1 MSKAMTRSVLKE
13 VQDFRDCVKRVVA
26 MLSGKQ
32 IPVAERGNEAYVRYN
47 RRGEPVLVN
56 IPSIP
61 DDASPTLMNAVRGFL
76 DHEVAHI
83 LFTDPKVAM
92 KMRERGKAP
101 STGLW
106 NSLEDVFIE
115 RRMGQVFNGTRRNL
129 LATQN
134 LVINKYF
141 KGKVSEAVS
150 ICHGNQR
157 ELFLKFFLCPVVRA
171 WDGQSPFI
179 DFMEEHWHLI
189 DKPVALLKEHG
200 IDVAV
205 RNMSNTED
213 CVKVAAAI
221 AQIMQDMK
229 DKPEGKLPELKSSA
243 RKPSKSEDES
253 EETPEADDEPT
264 HSESAPKR
272 TKGEDDDKEE
282 QEDDA
287 SEEEESWD
295 SDLPELVDKD
305 LPTEDKEISDTESKY
320 TEAGEEE
327 SGDTPESDDAGMES
341 GDSDDEGGSDDTGSP
356 TPGDGIRE
364 DADDSDGYGSGA
376 AGDGDSD
383 SDDGEDS
390 DAGHGE
396 SEGEGEEEDDA
407 TDHTDGE
414 GKENEDAAEA
424 PEDSESGFV
433 PAPDEMT
440 LEDALKA
447 LDEMEDGTGEMT
459 EDALSATISKE
470 LMSTSLSEYRPYDR
484 SYDFIGLIDEAE
496 EHVKR
501 TRKTFGAIPM
511 HSPVDR
517 YRMVPEGR
525 RLFELKIEKHLS
537 AGVSSTL
544 AKDLERAI
552 ASRNRV
558 QFIPGQRRGRIHG
571 ANLYRLAMNDDRVFR
586 KKEDHRAVNACVQQ
600 VIDLSGSMG
609 GRKIQLALASAY
621 TIADALDRINVPNII
636 TGFTTFGSPDYET
649 MSKRGFTR
657 FEALM
662 LPIIKNW
669 NEKANSPEIRARMG
683 CVCETF
689 PLLNNVDGESVA
701 HLATLFAGR
710 MEDKKIMLVMS
721 DGAPCAAGDGFHQH
735 LRTVTKEIET
745 LSDIDL
751 MAIGVLTDAPRRYY
765 KNYALVNSVE
775 ELGPSVVT
783 ELSRIILG

>member
-1 MSKAMTRSVLKE
+1 MSKKTTKAVLKE

-83 LFTDPKVAM
+83 LFTELKVAM
-92 KMRERGKAP
+92 QMRERGKAP

-106 NSLEDVFIE
+106 NALEDVFIE

-129 LATQN
+129 LATQS
-134 LVINKYF
+134 LVIDKYF
-141 KGKVSEAVS
+141 RNKVPEAVLA
-150 ICHGNQR
+150 CHGDQR

-179 DFMEEHWHLI
+179 DFMEEHWRLI
-189 DKPVALLKEHG
+189 ERPVALLKEHG

-243 RKPSKSEDES
+243 RKPSESKDES
-253 EETPEADDEPT
+253 EETPESGDEPS
-264 HSESAPKR
+264 HGDSASKPA
-272 TKGEDDDKEE
+272 KGEGDDKEE
-282 QEDDA
+282 REDDA
-287 SEEEESWD
+287 SEEEDSGD
-295 SDLPELVDKD
+295 SDLPDSLDKD
-305 LPTEDKEISDTESKY
+305 LPTHVKDISDTESKY
-320 TEAGEEE
+320 TEAGHEE
-327 SGDTPESDDAGMES
+327 SGDTPESDAIGMKS
-341 GDSDDEGGSDDTGSP
+341 
-356 TPGDGIRE
+356 
-364 DADDSDGYGSGA
+364 
-376 AGDGDSD
+376 SD
-383 SDDGEDS
+383 SDTDGDGGEDS
-390 DAGHGE
+390 DTDRGE
-396 SEGEGEEEDDA
+396 TEEEDV
-407 TDHTDGE
+407 E
-414 GKENEDAAEA
+414 GKKNKDGAEV
-424 PEDSESGFV
+424 PKDSESGFV

-440 LEDALKA
+440 LEEALKA
-447 LDEMEDGTGEMT
+447 LDEMEDGIGEMT

-470 LMSTSLSEYRPYDR
+470 LMSVSPSDYRPYDR
-484 SYDFIGLIDEAE
+484 SYDFIGLIDGAE

-517 YRMVPEGR
+517 YRIVPEGR
-525 RLFELKIEKHLS
+525 KLFELKIEKHLS

-571 ANLYRLAMNDDRVFR
+571 ASLYRLAMNDDRVFR

-600 VIDLSGSMG
+600 VIDLSGSMDSV
-609 GRKIQLALASAY
+609 KIQLALASAY

-649 MSKRGFTR
+649 RSKRGFTR

-701 HLATLFAGR
+701 QLATLFAGR

-721 DGAPCAAGDGFHQH
+721 DGEPCATGSGFHQH

-745 LSDIDL
+745 LSDIEL
-751 MAIGVLTDAPRRYY
+751 MAIGILTDEPRRYY

-783 ELSRIILG
+783 ELSRIILR

>member
-1 MSKAMTRSVLKE
+1 MSKKTTKAVLKE

-83 LFTDPKVAM
+83 LFTEPKVAM
-92 KMRERGKAP
+92 QMRERGKAP

-106 NSLEDVFIE
+106 NALEDVFIE

-129 LATQN
+129 LATQS
-134 LVINKYF
+134 LVIDKYF
-141 KGKVSEAVS
+141 RNKVPEAVLA
-150 ICHGNQR
+150 CHGDQR

-179 DFMEEHWHLI
+179 DFMEEHWRLI
-189 DKPVALLKEHG
+189 ERPVALLKEHG

-243 RKPSKSEDES
+243 RKPSESKDES
-253 EETPEADDEPT
+253 EETPESGDEPS
-264 HSESAPKR
+264 HGDSASKPA
-272 TKGEDDDKEE
+272 KGEGDDKEE
-282 QEDDA
+282 REDDA
-287 SEEEESWD
+287 SEEEDSGD
-295 SDLPELVDKD
+295 SDLPDSLDKD
-305 LPTEDKEISDTESKY
+305 LPTHVKDISDTESKY
-320 TEAGEEE
+320 TEAGHEE
-327 SGDTPESDDAGMES
+327 SGDTPESDAIGMKS
-341 GDSDDEGGSDDTGSP
+341 
-356 TPGDGIRE
+356 
-364 DADDSDGYGSGA
+364 
-376 AGDGDSD
+376 SD
-383 SDDGEDS
+383 SDTDGDGGEDS
-390 DAGHGE
+390 DTDRGE
-396 SEGEGEEEDDA
+396 TEEEDV
-407 TDHTDGE
+407 E
-414 GKENEDAAEA
+414 GKKNKDGAEV
-424 PEDSESGFV
+424 PKDSESGFV

-440 LEDALKA
+440 LEEALKA
-447 LDEMEDGTGEMT
+447 LDEMEDGIGEMT

-470 LMSTSLSEYRPYDR
+470 LMSVSPSDYRPYDR
-484 SYDFIGLIDEAE
+484 SYDFIGLIDGAE

-525 RLFELKIEKHLS
+525 KLFELKIEKHLS

-571 ANLYRLAMNDDRVFR
+571 ASLYRLAMNDDRVFR

-600 VIDLSGSMG
+600 VIDLSGSMDG
-609 GRKIQLALASAY
+609 VKIQLALASAY

-649 MSKRGFTR
+649 RSKRGFTR

-701 HLATLFAGR
+701 QLATLFAGR

-721 DGAPCAAGDGFHQH
+721 DGEPCATGSGFHQH

-745 LSDIDL
+745 LSDIEL
-751 MAIGVLTDAPRRYY
+751 MAIGILTDEPRRYY

-783 ELSRIILG
+783 ELSRIILR

>member
-1 MSKAMTRSVLKE
+1 MSKKTTKAVLKE

-83 LFTDPKVAM
+83 LFTELKVAM
-92 KMRERGKAP
+92 QMRERGKAP

-106 NSLEDVFIE
+106 NALEDVFIE

-129 LATQN
+129 LATQS
-134 LVINKYF
+134 LVIDKYF
-141 KGKVSEAVS
+141 RNKVPEAVLA
-150 ICHGNQR
+150 CHGDQR

-179 DFMEEHWHLI
+179 DFMEEHWRLI
-189 DKPVALLKEHG
+189 ERPVALLKEHG

-243 RKPSKSEDES
+243 RKPSESKDES
-253 EETPEADDEPT
+253 EETPESGDEPS
-264 HSESAPKR
+264 HGDSASKPA
-272 TKGEDDDKEE
+272 KGEGDDKEE
-282 QEDDA
+282 REDDA
-287 SEEEESWD
+287 SEEEDSGD
-295 SDLPELVDKD
+295 SDLPDSLDKD
-305 LPTEDKEISDTESKY
+305 LPTNVKDISDTESKY
-320 TEAGEEE
+320 TEAGHEE
-327 SGDTPESDDAGMES
+327 SGDTPESDAIGMKS
-341 GDSDDEGGSDDTGSP
+341 
-356 TPGDGIRE
+356 
-364 DADDSDGYGSGA
+364 
-376 AGDGDSD
+376 SD
-383 SDDGEDS
+383 SDTDGDGGEDS
-390 DAGHGE
+390 DTDRGE
-396 SEGEGEEEDDA
+396 TEEEDV
-407 TDHTDGE
+407 E
-414 GKENEDAAEA
+414 GKKNKDGAEV
-424 PEDSESGFV
+424 PKDSESGFV

-440 LEDALKA
+440 LEEALKA
-447 LDEMEDGTGEMT
+447 LDEMEDGIGEMT

-470 LMSTSLSEYRPYDR
+470 LMSVSPSDYRPYDR
-484 SYDFIGLIDEAE
+484 SYDFIGLIDGAE

-517 YRMVPEGR
+517 YRIVPEGR
-525 RLFELKIEKHLS
+525 KLFELKIEKHLS

-571 ANLYRLAMNDDRVFR
+571 ASLYRLAMNDDRVFR

-600 VIDLSGSMG
+600 VIDLSGSMDG
-609 GRKIQLALASAY
+609 VKIQLALASAY

-649 MSKRGFTR
+649 RSKRGFTR

-701 HLATLFAGR
+701 QLATLFAGR

-721 DGAPCAAGDGFHQH
+721 DGEPCATGSGFHQH

-745 LSDIDL
+745 LSDIEL
-751 MAIGVLTDAPRRYY
+751 MAIGILTDEPRRYY

-783 ELSRIILG
+783 ELSRIILR

>member
-1 MSKAMTRSVLKE
+1 MSKKTTKAVLKE

-83 LFTDPKVAM
+83 LFTEPKVAM
-92 KMRERGKAP
+92 QMRERGKAP

-106 NSLEDVFIE
+106 NALEDVFIE

-129 LATQN
+129 LATQS
-134 LVINKYF
+134 LVIDKYF
-141 KGKVSEAVS
+141 RNKVPEAVLA
-150 ICHGNQR
+150 CHGDQR

-179 DFMEEHWHLI
+179 DFMEEHWRLI
-189 DKPVALLKEHG
+189 ERPVALLKEHG

-243 RKPSKSEDES
+243 RKPSESKDES
-253 EETPEADDEPT
+253 EETPESGDEPS
-264 HSESAPKR
+264 HGDSASKPA
-272 TKGEDDDKEE
+272 KGEGDDKEE
-282 QEDDA
+282 REDDA
-287 SEEEESWD
+287 SEEEDSGG
-295 SDLPELVDKD
+295 SDLSDSLDKD
-305 LPTEDKEISDTESKY
+305 LPTHVKDISDTESKY
-320 TEAGEEE
+320 TEAGHEE
-327 SGDTPESDDAGMES
+327 SGDTPESDAIGIKS
-341 GDSDDEGGSDDTGSP
+341 SDSDTDDDGSNGTGAP
-356 TPGDGIRE
+356 RPGDGIRE
-364 DADDSDGYGSGA
+364 DTDDSDGYGSGID
-376 AGDGDSD
+376 GDG
-383 SDDGEDS
+383 GEDS
-390 DAGHGE
+390 DTDRGE
-396 SEGEGEEEDDA
+396 TEEEDV
-407 TDHTDGE
+407 E
-414 GKENEDAAEA
+414 GKENKDGAEV
-424 PEDSESGFV
+424 PKDSESGFV

-440 LEDALKA
+440 LEEALKA
-447 LDEMEDGTGEMT
+447 LDEMEDGIGEMT

-470 LMSTSLSEYRPYDR
+470 LMSVSPSDYRPYDR
-484 SYDFIGLIDEAE
+484 SYDFIGLIDGAE

-525 RLFELKIEKHLS
+525 KLFELKIEKHLS

-571 ANLYRLAMNDDRVFR
+571 ASLYRLAMNDDRVFR

-600 VIDLSGSMG
+600 VIDLSGSMDG
-609 GRKIQLALASAY
+609 VKIQLALASAY

-649 MSKRGFTR
+649 RSKHGFTR

-701 HLATLFAGR
+701 QLATLFAGR

-721 DGAPCAAGDGFHQH
+721 DGEPCATGSGFHQH

-745 LSDIDL
+745 LSDIEL
-751 MAIGVLTDAPRRYY
+751 MAIGILTDEPRRYY

>member
-1 MSKAMTRSVLKE
+1 MSKKTTKAVLKE

-83 LFTDPKVAM
+83 LFTEPKVAM
-92 KMRERGKAP
+92 QMRERGKAP

-106 NSLEDVFIE
+106 NALEDVFIE

-129 LATQN
+129 LATQS
-134 LVINKYF
+134 LVIDKYF
-141 KGKVSEAVS
+141 RNKVPEAVLA
-150 ICHGNQR
+150 CHGDQR

-179 DFMEEHWHLI
+179 DFMEEHWRLI
-189 DKPVALLKEHG
+189 ERPVALLKEHG

-243 RKPSKSEDES
+243 RKPSESKDES
-253 EETPEADDEPT
+253 EETPESGDEPS
-264 HSESAPKR
+264 HGDSASKPA
-272 TKGEDDDKEE
+272 KGEGDDKEE
-282 QEDDA
+282 REDDA
-287 SEEEESWD
+287 SEEEDSGG
-295 SDLPELVDKD
+295 SDLSDSLDKD
-305 LPTEDKEISDTESKY
+305 LPTHVKDISDTESKY
-320 TEAGEEE
+320 TEAGHEE
-327 SGDTPESDDAGMES
+327 SGDTPESDAIGIKS
-341 GDSDDEGGSDDTGSP
+341 SDSDTDDDGSNGTGAP
-356 TPGDGIRE
+356 RPGDGIRE
-364 DADDSDGYGSGA
+364 DTDDSDG
-376 AGDGDSD
+376 DG
-383 SDDGEDS
+383 GEDS
-390 DAGHGE
+390 DTDRGE
-396 SEGEGEEEDDA
+396 TEEEDV
-407 TDHTDGE
+407 E
-414 GKENEDAAEA
+414 GKENKDGAEV
-424 PEDSESGFV
+424 PKDSESGFV

-440 LEDALKA
+440 LEEALKA
-447 LDEMEDGTGEMT
+447 LDEMEDGIGEMT

-470 LMSTSLSEYRPYDR
+470 LMSVSPSDYRPYDR
-484 SYDFIGLIDEAE
+484 SYDFIGLIDGAE

-525 RLFELKIEKHLS
+525 KLFELKIEKHLS

-571 ANLYRLAMNDDRVFR
+571 ASLYRLAMNDDRVFR

-600 VIDLSGSMG
+600 VIDLSGSMDG
-609 GRKIQLALASAY
+609 VKIQLALASAY

-649 MSKRGFTR
+649 RSKRGFTR

-701 HLATLFAGR
+701 QLATLFAGR

-721 DGAPCAAGDGFHQH
+721 DGEPCATGSGFHQH

-745 LSDIDL
+745 LSDIEL
-751 MAIGVLTDAPRRYY
+751 MAIGILTDEPRRYY

-783 ELSRIILG
+783 ELSRIIIR

>member
-1 MSKAMTRSVLKE
+1 KKNTKAVLKE

-83 LFTDPKVAM
+83 LFTEPKVAM
-92 KMRERGKAP
+92 QMRERGKAP

-106 NSLEDVFIE
+106 NALEDVFIE

-129 LATQN
+129 LATQS
-134 LVINKYF
+134 LVIDKYF
-141 KGKVSEAVS
+141 RNKVPEAVLA
-150 ICHGNQR
+150 CHGDQR

-179 DFMEEHWHLI
+179 DFMEEHWRLI
-189 DKPVALLKEHG
+189 ERPVALLKEHG

-243 RKPSKSEDES
+243 RKPSESKDES
-253 EETPEADDEPT
+253 GETPESGDEPS
-264 HSESAPKR
+264 HGDSASKPA
-272 TKGEDDDKEE
+272 KGEGDDKEE
-282 QEDDA
+282 REDDA
-287 SEEEESWD
+287 SEEEDSGD
-295 SDLPELVDKD
+295 SDLSDSLDKD
-305 LPTEDKEISDTESKY
+305 LPTHVKDISDTENKY
-320 TEAGEEE
+320 TEAGHEE
-327 SGDTPESDDAGMES
+327 SGDTPESDAIGMKS
-341 GDSDDEGGSDDTGSP
+341 
-356 TPGDGIRE
+356 
-364 DADDSDGYGSGA
+364 
-376 AGDGDSD
+376 SD
-383 SDDGEDS
+383 SDTDGDGGEDS
-390 DAGHGE
+390 DTDRGE
-396 SEGEGEEEDDA
+396 TEEEDV
-407 TDHTDGE
+407 E
-414 GKENEDAAEA
+414 GKKNKDCAEV
-424 PEDSESGFV
+424 PKDSESGFV

-440 LEDALKA
+440 LEEALKA
-447 LDEMEDGTGEMT
+447 LDEMEDGIGEMT

-470 LMSTSLSEYRPYDR
+470 LMSVSPSDYRPYDR
-484 SYDFIGLIDEAE
+484 SYDFIGLIDGAE

-525 RLFELKIEKHLS
+525 KLFELKIEKHLS

-558 QFIPGQRRGRIHG
+558 QFIPGRRRGRIHG
-571 ANLYRLAMNDDRVFR
+571 ASLYRLAMNDDRVFR

-600 VIDLSGSMG
+600 VIDLSGSMDG
-609 GRKIQLALASAY
+609 VKIQLALASAY

-649 MSKRGFTR
+649 RSKRGFTR

-701 HLATLFAGR
+701 QLATLFAGR

-721 DGAPCAAGDGFHQH
+721 DGEPCATGSGFHQH

-745 LSDIDL
+745 LSDIEL
-751 MAIGVLTDAPRRYY
+751 MAIGILTDEPRRYY

-783 ELSRIILG
+783 ELSRIILR

>member
-1 MSKAMTRSVLKE
+1 MSKKTTKAVLKE

-83 LFTDPKVAM
+83 LFTEPKVAM
-92 KMRERGKAP
+92 QMRERGKAP

-106 NSLEDVFIE
+106 NALEDVFIE

-129 LATQN
+129 LATQS
-134 LVINKYF
+134 LVIDKYF
-141 KGKVSEAVS
+141 RNKVPEAVLA
-150 ICHGNQR
+150 CHGDQR

-179 DFMEEHWHLI
+179 DFMEEHWRLI
-189 DKPVALLKEHG
+189 ERPVALLKEHG

-243 RKPSKSEDES
+243 RKPSESKDES
-253 EETPEADDEPT
+253 EETPESGDEPS
-264 HSESAPKR
+264 HGDSASKPA
-272 TKGEDDDKEE
+272 KGEGDDKEE
-282 QEDDA
+282 REDDA
-287 SEEEESWD
+287 SEEEDSGG
-295 SDLPELVDKD
+295 SDLSDSLDKD
-305 LPTEDKEISDTESKY
+305 LPTHVKDISDTESKY
-320 TEAGEEE
+320 TEAGHEE
-327 SGDTPESDDAGMES
+327 SGDPPESDAIGMKS
-341 GDSDDEGGSDDTGSP
+341 SDSDTDGDGGNGTGAP
-356 TPGDGIRE
+356 RPGDGIRE
-364 DADDSDGYGSGA
+364 DTDDSDGYGSGID
-376 AGDGDSD
+376 GDG
-383 SDDGEDS
+383 GEDS
-390 DAGHGE
+390 DTDRGE
-396 SEGEGEEEDDA
+396 TEEEDV
-407 TDHTDGE
+407 E
-414 GKENEDAAEA
+414 GKENKDGAEV
-424 PEDSESGFV
+424 PKDSESGFV

-440 LEDALKA
+440 LEEALKA
-447 LDEMEDGTGEMT
+447 LDEMEDGIGEMT

-470 LMSTSLSEYRPYDR
+470 LMSVSPSDYRPYDR
-484 SYDFIGLIDEAE
+484 SYDFIGLIDGAE

-525 RLFELKIEKHLS
+525 KLFELKIEKHLS

-571 ANLYRLAMNDDRVFR
+571 ASLYRLAMNDDRVFR

-600 VIDLSGSMG
+600 VIDLSGSMDG
-609 GRKIQLALASAY
+609 VKIQLALASAY

-649 MSKRGFTR
+649 RSKRGFTR

-701 HLATLFAGR
+701 QLATLFAGR

-721 DGAPCAAGDGFHQH
+721 DGEPCATGSGFHQH

-745 LSDIDL
+745 LSDIEL
-751 MAIGVLTDAPRRYY
+751 MAIGILTDEPRRYY

-783 ELSRIILG
+783 ELSRIILM

>member
-1 MSKAMTRSVLKE
+1 MSKKTTKAVLKE

-83 LFTDPKVAM
+83 LFTEPKVAM
-92 KMRERGKAP
+92 QMRERGKAP

-106 NSLEDVFIE
+106 NALEDVFIE

-129 LATQN
+129 LATQS
-134 LVINKYF
+134 LVIDQYFRNK
-141 KGKVSEAVS
+141 VPEAVLA
-150 ICHGNQR
+150 CHGDQR

-179 DFMEEHWHLI
+179 DFMEEHWRLI
-189 DKPVALLKEHG
+189 ERPVALLKEHG

-229 DKPEGKLPELKSSA
+229 DNPEGKLPELKSSV
-243 RKPSKSEDES
+243 RKPSESKDES
-253 EETPEADDEPT
+253 EETPESGDEPS
-264 HSESAPKR
+264 HGDFASKPA
-272 TKGEDDDKEE
+272 KGEGDDKEE
-282 QEDDA
+282 REDDA
-287 SEEEESWD
+287 SEEEDSGD
-295 SDLPELVDKD
+295 SDLPDSLDKD
-305 LPTEDKEISDTESKY
+305 LPTHVKDISDTESKY
-320 TEAGEEE
+320 TEAGHEE
-327 SGDTPESDDAGMES
+327 SGDTPESDAIGMKS
-341 GDSDDEGGSDDTGSP
+341 
-356 TPGDGIRE
+356 
-364 DADDSDGYGSGA
+364 
-376 AGDGDSD
+376 SD
-383 SDDGEDS
+383 SDTDGDGGEDS
-390 DAGHGE
+390 DTDRGE
-396 SEGEGEEEDDA
+396 TEEEDV
-407 TDHTDGE
+407 E
-414 GKENEDAAEA
+414 GKKNKDGAEV
-424 PEDSESGFV
+424 PKDSESGFV

-440 LEDALKA
+440 LEEALKA
-447 LDEMEDGTGEMT
+447 LDEMEDGIGEMT

-470 LMSTSLSEYRPYDR
+470 LMSVSPSDYRPYDR
-484 SYDFIGLIDEAE
+484 SYDFIGLIDGAE

-525 RLFELKIEKHLS
+525 KLFELKIEKHLS

-571 ANLYRLAMNDDRVFR
+571 ASLYRLAMNDDRVFR

-600 VIDLSGSMG
+600 VIDLSGSMDG
-609 GRKIQLALASAY
+609 VKIQLALASAY

-649 MSKRGFTR
+649 RSKRGFTR

-701 HLATLFAGR
+701 QLATLFAGR

-721 DGAPCAAGDGFHQH
+721 DGEPCATGSGFHQH

-745 LSDIDL
+745 LSDIEL
-751 MAIGVLTDAPRRYY
+751 MAIGILTDEPRRYY

-783 ELSRIILG
+783 ELSRIILR

>member
-1 MSKAMTRSVLKE
+1 MSKKTTKAVLKE

-83 LFTDPKVAM
+83 LFTEPKVAM
-92 KMRERGKAP
+92 QMRERGKAP

-106 NSLEDVFIE
+106 NALEDVFIE

-129 LATQN
+129 LATQS
-134 LVINKYF
+134 LVIDKYF
-141 KGKVSEAVS
+141 RNKVPEAVLA
-150 ICHGNQR
+150 CHGDQR

-179 DFMEEHWHLI
+179 DFMEEHWRLI
-189 DKPVALLKEHG
+189 ERPVALLKEHG

-229 DKPEGKLPELKSSA
+229 DKPEGKLPELKSSV
-243 RKPSKSEDES
+243 RKPSESKDES
-253 EETPEADDEPT
+253 EETPESGDEPS
-264 HSESAPKR
+264 HGDSASKPA
-272 TKGEDDDKEE
+272 KGEGDDKEE
-282 QEDDA
+282 REDDA
-287 SEEEESWD
+287 SEEEDSGG
-295 SDLPELVDKD
+295 SDLSDSLDKD
-305 LPTEDKEISDTESKY
+305 LPTHVKDISDTESKY
-320 TEAGEEE
+320 TEAGHEE
-327 SGDTPESDDAGMES
+327 SGDTPESDAIGIKS
-341 GDSDDEGGSDDTGSP
+341 SDSDTDDDGSNGTGAP
-356 TPGDGIRE
+356 RPGDGIRE
-364 DADDSDGYGSGA
+364 DTDDSDG
-376 AGDGDSD
+376 DG
-383 SDDGEDS
+383 GEDS
-390 DAGHGE
+390 DTDRGE
-396 SEGEGEEEDDA
+396 TEEEDV
-407 TDHTDGE
+407 E
-414 GKENEDAAEA
+414 GKENKDGAEV
-424 PEDSESGFV
+424 PKDSESGFV

-440 LEDALKA
+440 LEEALKA
-447 LDEMEDGTGEMT
+447 LDEMEDGIGEMT

-470 LMSTSLSEYRPYDR
+470 LMSVSPSDYRPYDR
-484 SYDFIGLIDEAE
+484 SYDFIGLIDGAE

-525 RLFELKIEKHLS
+525 KLFELKIEKHLS

-571 ANLYRLAMNDDRVFR
+571 ASLYRLAMNDDRVFR

-600 VIDLSGSMG
+600 VIDLSGSMDG
-609 GRKIQLALASAY
+609 VKIQLALASAY

-649 MSKRGFTR
+649 RSKRGFTR

-701 HLATLFAGR
+701 QLATLFAGR

-721 DGAPCAAGDGFHQH
+721 DGEPCATGSGFHQH

-745 LSDIDL
+745 LSDIEL
-751 MAIGVLTDAPRRYY
+751 MAIGILTDEPRRYY

-783 ELSRIILG
+783 ELSRIILR

>member
-1 MSKAMTRSVLKE
+1 MSKKTTKAVLKE

-83 LFTDPKVAM
+83 LFTEPKVAM
-92 KMRERGKAP
+92 QMRERGKAP

-106 NSLEDVFIE
+106 NALEDVFIE

-129 LATQN
+129 LATQS
-134 LVINKYF
+134 LVIDKYF
-141 KGKVSEAVS
+141 RNKVPEAVLA
-150 ICHGNQR
+150 CHGDQR
-157 ELFLKFFLCPVVRA
+157 ELFLKFFLCPVVRV

-179 DFMEEHWHLI
+179 DFMEEHWRLI
-189 DKPVALLKEHG
+189 ERPVALLKEHG

-243 RKPSKSEDES
+243 RKPSESKDES
-253 EETPEADDEPT
+253 EETPESGDEPS
-264 HSESAPKR
+264 HGDSASKPA
-272 TKGEDDDKEE
+272 KGEGDDKEE
-282 QEDDA
+282 REDDA
-287 SEEEESWD
+287 SEEEDSGG
-295 SDLPELVDKD
+295 SDLSDSLDKD
-305 LPTEDKEISDTESKY
+305 LPTHVKDISDTESKY
-320 TEAGEEE
+320 TEAGHEE
-327 SGDTPESDDAGMES
+327 SGDTPESDAIGMKS
-341 GDSDDEGGSDDTGSP
+341 SDSDTDGDGGNGTGAP
-356 TPGDGIRE
+356 RPGDGIRE
-364 DADDSDGYGSGA
+364 DTDDSDGYGSGID
-376 AGDGDSD
+376 GDG
-383 SDDGEDS
+383 GEDS
-390 DAGHGE
+390 DTDRGE
-396 SEGEGEEEDDA
+396 TEEEDV
-407 TDHTDGE
+407 E
-414 GKENEDAAEA
+414 GKENKDGAEV
-424 PEDSESGFV
+424 PKDSESGFV

-440 LEDALKA
+440 LEEALKA
-447 LDEMEDGTGEMT
+447 LDEMEDGIGEMT
-459 EDALSATISKE
+459 EDTLSATISKE
-470 LMSTSLSEYRPYDR
+470 LMSVSPSDYRPYDR
-484 SYDFIGLIDEAE
+484 SYDFIGLIDGAE

-525 RLFELKIEKHLS
+525 KLFELKIEKHLS

-571 ANLYRLAMNDDRVFR
+571 ASLYRLAMNDDRVFR

-600 VIDLSGSMG
+600 VIDLSGSMDG
-609 GRKIQLALASAY
+609 VKIQLALASAY

-649 MSKRGFTR
+649 RSKRGFTR

-701 HLATLFAGR
+701 QLATLFAGR

-721 DGAPCAAGDGFHQH
+721 DGEPCATGSGFHQH

-745 LSDIDL
+745 LSDIEL
-751 MAIGVLTDAPRRYY
+751 MAIGILTDEPRRYY

-783 ELSRIILG
+783 ELSRIILM

>member
-1 MSKAMTRSVLKE
+1 MSKKTTKAVLKE

-83 LFTDPKVAM
+83 LFTEPKVAM
-92 KMRERGKAP
+92 QMRERGKAP

-106 NSLEDVFIE
+106 NALEDVFIE

-134 LVINKYF
+134 LVIDKYF
-141 KGKVSEAVS
+141 RNKIPEAVLA
-150 ICHGNQR
+150 CHGDQR

-179 DFMEEHWHLI
+179 DFMEEHWRLI
-189 DKPVALLKEHG
+189 ERPVALLKEHG

-229 DKPEGKLPELKSSA
+229 DKPEGKLPELKSSS
-243 RKPSKSEDES
+243 RKPSESKDES
-253 EETPEADDEPT
+253 EETPESGDEPS
-264 HSESAPKR
+264 HGDSASKPA
-272 TKGEDDDKEE
+272 KGEGDDKEE
-282 QEDDA
+282 REDDA
-287 SEEEESWD
+287 SEEEDSGD
-295 SDLPELVDKD
+295 SDLPDSLDKD
-305 LPTEDKEISDTESKY
+305 LPTHVKDISDTESKY
-320 TEAGEEE
+320 TEAGHEE
-327 SGDTPESDDAGMES
+327 SGDTPESDAIGMKS
-341 GDSDDEGGSDDTGSP
+341 
-356 TPGDGIRE
+356 
-364 DADDSDGYGSGA
+364 
-376 AGDGDSD
+376 SD
-383 SDDGEDS
+383 SDTDGDGGEDS
-390 DAGHGE
+390 DTDRGE
-396 SEGEGEEEDDA
+396 TEEEDV
-407 TDHTDGE
+407 E
-414 GKENEDAAEA
+414 GKKNKDGAEV
-424 PEDSESGFV
+424 PKDSESGFV

-440 LEDALKA
+440 LEEALKA
-447 LDEMEDGTGEMT
+447 LDEMEDGIGEMT

-470 LMSTSLSEYRPYDR
+470 LMSVSPSDYRPYDR
-484 SYDFIGLIDEAE
+484 SYDFIGLIDGAE

-525 RLFELKIEKHLS
+525 KLFELKIEKYLS

-571 ANLYRLAMNDDRVFR
+571 ASLYRLAMNDDRVFR

-600 VIDLSGSMG
+600 VIDLSGSMDG
-609 GRKIQLALASAY
+609 VKIQLALASAY

-649 MSKRGFTR
+649 RSKRGFTR

-701 HLATLFAGR
+701 QLATLFAGR

-721 DGAPCAAGDGFHQH
+721 DGEPCATGSGFHQH

-745 LSDIDL
+745 LSDIEL
-751 MAIGVLTDAPRRYY
+751 MAIGILTDEPRRYY

>member
-1 MSKAMTRSVLKE
+1 MSKKTTKAVLKE

-83 LFTDPKVAM
+83 LFTEPKVAM
-92 KMRERGKAP
+92 QMRERGKAP

-106 NSLEDVFIE
+106 NALEDVFIE

-129 LATQN
+129 LATQS
-134 LVINKYF
+134 LVIDKYF
-141 KGKVSEAVS
+141 RNKIPEAVLA
-150 ICHGNQR
+150 CHGDQR

-179 DFMEEHWHLI
+179 DFMEEHWRLI
-189 DKPVALLKEHG
+189 ERPVALLKEHG

-243 RKPSKSEDES
+243 RKPSESKDES
-253 EETPEADDEPT
+253 EETPESGDEPS
-264 HSESAPKR
+264 HGDSASKPA
-272 TKGEDDDKEE
+272 KGEGDDKEE
-282 QEDDA
+282 REDDA
-287 SEEEESWD
+287 SEEEDSGD
-295 SDLPELVDKD
+295 SDLPDSLDKD
-305 LPTEDKEISDTESKY
+305 LPTHVKDISDTESKY
-320 TEAGEEE
+320 TEAGHEE
-327 SGDTPESDDAGMES
+327 SGVTPESDAIGMKS
-341 GDSDDEGGSDDTGSP
+341 
-356 TPGDGIRE
+356 
-364 DADDSDGYGSGA
+364 
-376 AGDGDSD
+376 SD
-383 SDDGEDS
+383 SDTDGDGGEDS
-390 DAGHGE
+390 DTDRGE
-396 SEGEGEEEDDA
+396 TEEEDV
-407 TDHTDGE
+407 E
-414 GKENEDAAEA
+414 GKKNKDGAEV
-424 PEDSESGFV
+424 PKDSESGFV

-440 LEDALKA
+440 LEEALKA
-447 LDEMEDGTGEMT
+447 LDEMEDGIGEMT

-470 LMSTSLSEYRPYDR
+470 LMSVSPSDYRPYDR
-484 SYDFIGLIDEAE
+484 SYDFIGLIDGAE

-525 RLFELKIEKHLS
+525 KLFELKIEKHLS

-571 ANLYRLAMNDDRVFR
+571 ASLYRLAMNDDRVFR

-600 VIDLSGSMG
+600 VIDLSGSMDG
-609 GRKIQLALASAY
+609 VKIQLALASAY

-649 MSKRGFTR
+649 RSKRGFTR

-701 HLATLFAGR
+701 QLATLFAGR

-721 DGAPCAAGDGFHQH
+721 DGEPCATGSGFHQH

-745 LSDIDL
+745 LSDIEL
-751 MAIGVLTDAPRRYY
+751 MAIGILTDEPRRYY

>member
-1 MSKAMTRSVLKE
+1 MSKKTTKAVLKE

-83 LFTDPKVAM
+83 LFTEPKVAM
-92 KMRERGKAP
+92 QMRERGKAP

-106 NSLEDVFIE
+106 NALEDVFIE

-129 LATQN
+129 LATQS
-134 LVINKYF
+134 LVIDKYF
-141 KGKVSEAVS
+141 RNKVPEAVLA
-150 ICHGNQR
+150 CHGDQR

-179 DFMEEHWHLI
+179 DFMEEHWRLI
-189 DKPVALLKEHG
+189 ERPVALLKEHG

-243 RKPSKSEDES
+243 RKPSESKDES
-253 EETPEADDEPT
+253 EETPESGDEPS
-264 HSESAPKR
+264 HGDSASKPA
-272 TKGEDDDKEE
+272 KGEGDDKEE
-282 QEDDA
+282 REDDA
-287 SEEEESWD
+287 SEEEDSGG
-295 SDLPELVDKD
+295 SDLSDSLDKD
-305 LPTEDKEISDTESKY
+305 LPTHVKDISDTESKY
-320 TEAGEEE
+320 TEAGHEE
-327 SGDTPESDDAGMES
+327 SGDTPESDAIGMKS
-341 GDSDDEGGSDDTGSP
+341 SDSDTDGDGGNGTGAP
-356 TPGDGIRE
+356 RPGDGIRE
-364 DADDSDGYGSGA
+364 DTDDSDGYGSGID
-376 AGDGDSD
+376 GDG
-383 SDDGEDS
+383 GEDS
-390 DAGHGE
+390 DTDRGE
-396 SEGEGEEEDDA
+396 TEEEDV
-407 TDHTDGE
+407 E
-414 GKENEDAAEA
+414 GKENKDGAEV
-424 PEDSESGFV
+424 PKDSESGFV

-440 LEDALKA
+440 LEEALKA
-447 LDEMEDGTGEMT
+447 LDEMDDGIGEMT

-470 LMSTSLSEYRPYDR
+470 LMSVSPSDYRPYDR
-484 SYDFIGLIDEAE
+484 SYDFIGLIDGAE

-525 RLFELKIEKHLS
+525 KLFELKIEKHLS

-571 ANLYRLAMNDDRVFR
+571 ASLYRLAMNDDRVFR

-600 VIDLSGSMG
+600 VIDLSGSMDG
-609 GRKIQLALASAY
+609 VKIQLALASAY

-649 MSKRGFTR
+649 RSKRGFTR

-701 HLATLFAGR
+701 QLATLFAGR

-721 DGAPCAAGDGFHQH
+721 DGKPCATGSGFHQH

-745 LSDIDL
+745 LSDIEL
-751 MAIGVLTDAPRRYY
+751 MAIGILTDEPRRYY

-783 ELSRIILG
+783 ELSRIILM

>member
-1 MSKAMTRSVLKE
+1 MSKKTTKAVLKE

-83 LFTDPKVAM
+83 LFTEPKVAM
-92 KMRERGKAP
+92 QMRERGKAP

-106 NSLEDVFIE
+106 NALEDVFIE

-129 LATQN
+129 LATQS
-134 LVINKYF
+134 LVIDKYF
-141 KGKVSEAVS
+141 RNKVPEAVLA
-150 ICHGNQR
+150 CHGDQR

-179 DFMEEHWHLI
+179 DFMEEHWRLI
-189 DKPVALLKEHG
+189 ERPVALLKEHG

-243 RKPSKSEDES
+243 RKPSESKDES
-253 EETPEADDEPT
+253 EETPESGDEPS
-264 HSESAPKR
+264 HGDSASKPA
-272 TKGEDDDKEE
+272 KGEGDDKEE
-282 QEDDA
+282 REDDA
-287 SEEEESWD
+287 SEEEDSGG
-295 SDLPELVDKD
+295 SDLSDSLDKD
-305 LPTEDKEISDTESKY
+305 LPTHVKDISDTESKY
-320 TEAGEEE
+320 TEAGHEE
-327 SGDTPESDDAGMES
+327 SGDTPESDAIGMKS
-341 GDSDDEGGSDDTGSP
+341 SDSDTDGDGGNGTGAP
-356 TPGDGIRE
+356 RPGDGIRE
-364 DADDSDGYGSGA
+364 DTDDSDGYGSGID
-376 AGDGDSD
+376 GDG
-383 SDDGEDS
+383 GEDS
-390 DAGHGE
+390 DTDRGE
-396 SEGEGEEEDDA
+396 TEEEDV
-407 TDHTDGE
+407 E
-414 GKENEDAAEA
+414 GKENKDGAEV
-424 PEDSESGFV
+424 PKDSESGFV

-440 LEDALKA
+440 LEEALKA
-447 LDEMEDGTGEMT
+447 LDEMEDGIGEMT

-470 LMSTSLSEYRPYDR
+470 LMSVSPSDYRPYDR
-484 SYDFIGLIDEAE
+484 SYDFIGLIDGAE

-525 RLFELKIEKHLS
+525 KLFELKIEKHLS

-571 ANLYRLAMNDDRVFR
+571 ASLYRLAMNDDRVFR

-600 VIDLSGSMG
+600 VIDLSGSMDG
-609 GRKIQLALASAY
+609 VKIQLALASAY

-649 MSKRGFTR
+649 RSKRGFTR

-701 HLATLFAGR
+701 QLATLFAGR

-721 DGAPCAAGDGFHQH
+721 DGEPCATGSGFHQH

-745 LSDIDL
+745 LSDIEL
-751 MAIGVLTDAPRRYY
+751 MA
-765 KNYALVNSVE
+765 
-775 ELGPSVVT
+775 
-783 ELSRIILG
+783 

>member
-1 MSKAMTRSVLKE
+1 MSKKTTKAVLKE

-83 LFTDPKVAM
+83 LFTELKVAM
-92 KMRERGKAP
+92 QMRERGKAP

-106 NSLEDVFIE
+106 NALEDVFIE

-129 LATQN
+129 LATQS
-134 LVINKYF
+134 LVIDKYF
-141 KGKVSEAVS
+141 RNKVPEAVLA
-150 ICHGNQR
+150 CHGDQR

-179 DFMEEHWHLI
+179 DFMEEHWRLI
-189 DKPVALLKEHG
+189 ERPVALLKEHG

-243 RKPSKSEDES
+243 RKPSESKDES
-253 EETPEADDEPT
+253 EETPESGDEPS
-264 HSESAPKR
+264 HGDSASKPA
-272 TKGEDDDKEE
+272 KGEGDDKEE
-282 QEDDA
+282 REDDA
-287 SEEEESWD
+287 SEEEDSGD
-295 SDLPELVDKD
+295 SDLPDSLDKD
-305 LPTEDKEISDTESKY
+305 LPTHVKDISDTESKY
-320 TEAGEEE
+320 TEAGHEE
-327 SGDTPESDDAGMES
+327 SGDPPESDAIGMKS
-341 GDSDDEGGSDDTGSP
+341 
-356 TPGDGIRE
+356 
-364 DADDSDGYGSGA
+364 
-376 AGDGDSD
+376 SD
-383 SDDGEDS
+383 SDTDGDGGEDS
-390 DAGHGE
+390 DTDRGE
-396 SEGEGEEEDDA
+396 TEEEDV
-407 TDHTDGE
+407 E
-414 GKENEDAAEA
+414 GKKNKDGAEV
-424 PEDSESGFV
+424 PKDSESGFV

-440 LEDALKA
+440 LEEALKA
-447 LDEMEDGTGEMT
+447 LDEMEDGIGEMT

-470 LMSTSLSEYRPYDR
+470 LMSVSPSDYRPYDR
-484 SYDFIGLIDEAE
+484 SYDFIGLIDGAE

-525 RLFELKIEKHLS
+525 KLFELKIEKHLS

-571 ANLYRLAMNDDRVFR
+571 ASLYRLAMNDDRVFR

-600 VIDLSGSMG
+600 VIDLSGSMDG
-609 GRKIQLALASAY
+609 VKIQLALASAY

-649 MSKRGFTR
+649 RSKRGFTR

-701 HLATLFAGR
+701 QLATLFAGR

-721 DGAPCAAGDGFHQH
+721 DGEPCATGSGFHQH

-745 LSDIDL
+745 LSDIEL
-751 MAIGVLTDAPRRYY
+751 MAIGILTDEPRRYY

-783 ELSRIILG
+783 ELSRIILR

>member
-1 MSKAMTRSVLKE
+1 MSKKTTKAVLKE

-83 LFTDPKVAM
+83 LFTELKVVM
-92 KMRERGKAP
+92 QMRERGKAP

-106 NSLEDVFIE
+106 NALEDVFIE

-129 LATQN
+129 LATQS
-134 LVINKYF
+134 LVIDKYF
-141 KGKVSEAVS
+141 RNKVPEAVLA
-150 ICHGNQR
+150 CHGDQR

-179 DFMEEHWHLI
+179 DFMEEHWRLI
-189 DKPVALLKEHG
+189 ERPVALLKEHG

-243 RKPSKSEDES
+243 RKPSESKDES
-253 EETPEADDEPT
+253 EETPESGDEPS
-264 HSESAPKR
+264 HGDSASKPA
-272 TKGEDDDKEE
+272 KGEGDDKEE
-282 QEDDA
+282 REDDA
-287 SEEEESWD
+287 SEEEDSGD
-295 SDLPELVDKD
+295 SDLPDSLDKD
-305 LPTEDKEISDTESKY
+305 LPTHVKDISDTESKY
-320 TEAGEEE
+320 TEAGHEE
-327 SGDTPESDDAGMES
+327 SGDTPESDAIGMKS
-341 GDSDDEGGSDDTGSP
+341 
-356 TPGDGIRE
+356 
-364 DADDSDGYGSGA
+364 
-376 AGDGDSD
+376 SD
-383 SDDGEDS
+383 SDTDGDGGEDS
-390 DAGHGE
+390 DTDRGE
-396 SEGEGEEEDDA
+396 TEEEDV
-407 TDHTDGE
+407 E
-414 GKENEDAAEA
+414 GKKNKDGAEV
-424 PEDSESGFV
+424 PKDSESGFV

-440 LEDALKA
+440 LEEALKA
-447 LDEMEDGTGEMT
+447 LDEMEDGIGEMT

-470 LMSTSLSEYRPYDR
+470 LMSVSPSDYRPYDR
-484 SYDFIGLIDEAE
+484 SYDFIGLIDGAE

-525 RLFELKIEKHLS
+525 KLFELKIEKHLS

-571 ANLYRLAMNDDRVFR
+571 ASLYRLAMNDDRVFR

-600 VIDLSGSMG
+600 VIDLSGSMDG
-609 GRKIQLALASAY
+609 VKIQLALASAY

-649 MSKRGFTR
+649 RSKRGFTR

-701 HLATLFAGR
+701 QLATLFAGR

-721 DGAPCAAGDGFHQH
+721 DGEPCATGSGFHQH

-745 LSDIDL
+745 LSDIEL
-751 MAIGVLTDAPRRYY
+751 MAIGILTDEPRRYY

-783 ELSRIILG
+783 ELSRIILR

>member
-1 MSKAMTRSVLKE
+1 MSKKTTKAVLKE

-83 LFTDPKVAM
+83 LFTEPKVAM
-92 KMRERGKAP
+92 QMRERGKAP

-106 NSLEDVFIE
+106 NALEDVFIE

-129 LATQN
+129 LATQS
-134 LVINKYF
+134 LVIDKYF
-141 KGKVSEAVS
+141 RNKVPEAVLA
-150 ICHGNQR
+150 CHGDQR

-179 DFMEEHWHLI
+179 DFMEEHWRLI
-189 DKPVALLKEHG
+189 ERPVALLKEHG

-243 RKPSKSEDES
+243 RKPSESKDES
-253 EETPEADDEPT
+253 EETPESGDEPS
-264 HSESAPKR
+264 HGDSASKPA
-272 TKGEDDDKEE
+272 KGEGDDKEE
-282 QEDDA
+282 REDDA
-287 SEEEESWD
+287 SEEEDSGD
-295 SDLPELVDKD
+295 SDLSDSLDKD
-305 LPTEDKEISDTESKY
+305 LPTHVKDISDTESKY
-320 TEAGEEE
+320 TEAGHEE
-327 SGDTPESDDAGMES
+327 SGDTPESDAIGMKS
-341 GDSDDEGGSDDTGSP
+341 
-356 TPGDGIRE
+356 
-364 DADDSDGYGSGA
+364 
-376 AGDGDSD
+376 SD
-383 SDDGEDS
+383 SDTDGDGGEDS
-390 DAGHGE
+390 DTDRGE
-396 SEGEGEEEDDA
+396 TEEEDV
-407 TDHTDGE
+407 E
-414 GKENEDAAEA
+414 GKKNKDCAEV
-424 PEDSESGFV
+424 PKDSESGFV

-440 LEDALKA
+440 LEEALKA
-447 LDEMEDGTGEMT
+447 LDEMEDGIGEMT

-470 LMSTSLSEYRPYDR
+470 LMSVSPSDYRPYDR
-484 SYDFIGLIDEAE
+484 SYDFIGLIDGAE

-525 RLFELKIEKHLS
+525 KLFELKIEKHLS

-571 ANLYRLAMNDDRVFR
+571 ASLYRLAMNDDRVFR

-600 VIDLSGSMG
+600 VIDLSGSMDG
-609 GRKIQLALASAY
+609 VKIQLALASAY

-649 MSKRGFTR
+649 RSKRGFTR

-701 HLATLFAGR
+701 QLATLFAGR

-721 DGAPCAAGDGFHQH
+721 DGEPCATGSGFHQH

-745 LSDIDL
+745 LSDIEL
-751 MAIGVLTDAPRRYY
+751 MAIGILTDEPRRYY

-783 ELSRIILG
+783 ELSRIILR

>member
-1 MSKAMTRSVLKE
+1 MSKKTTKAVLKE

-83 LFTDPKVAM
+83 LFTEPKVAM
-92 KMRERGKAP
+92 QMHERGKAP

-106 NSLEDVFIE
+106 NALEDVFIE

-129 LATQN
+129 LATQS
-134 LVINKYF
+134 LVIDKYF
-141 KGKVSEAVS
+141 RNKVPEAVLA
-150 ICHGNQR
+150 CHGDQR

-179 DFMEEHWHLI
+179 DFMEEHWRLI
-189 DKPVALLKEHG
+189 ERPVALLKEHG

-243 RKPSKSEDES
+243 RKPSESKDES
-253 EETPEADDEPT
+253 EETPESGDEPS
-264 HSESAPKR
+264 HGDSASKPA
-272 TKGEDDDKEE
+272 KGEGDDKEE
-282 QEDDA
+282 REDDA
-287 SEEEESWD
+287 SEEEDSGD
-295 SDLPELVDKD
+295 SDLPDSLDKN
-305 LPTEDKEISDTESKY
+305 LPTHVKDISDTESKY
-320 TEAGEEE
+320 TEAGHEE
-327 SGDTPESDDAGMES
+327 SGDTPESDAIGMKS
-341 GDSDDEGGSDDTGSP
+341 
-356 TPGDGIRE
+356 
-364 DADDSDGYGSGA
+364 
-376 AGDGDSD
+376 SD
-383 SDDGEDS
+383 SDTDGDGGEDS
-390 DAGHGE
+390 DTDRGE
-396 SEGEGEEEDDA
+396 TEEDV
-407 TDHTDGE
+407 E
-414 GKENEDAAEA
+414 GKKNKDCAEV
-424 PEDSESGFV
+424 PKDSESGFV

-440 LEDALKA
+440 LEEALKA
-447 LDEMEDGTGEMT
+447 LDEMEDGIGEMT

-470 LMSTSLSEYRPYDR
+470 LMSVSPSDYRPYDR
-484 SYDFIGLIDEAE
+484 SYDFIGLIDGAE

-525 RLFELKIEKHLS
+525 KLFELKIEKYLS

-571 ANLYRLAMNDDRVFR
+571 ASLYRLAMNDDRVFR

-600 VIDLSGSMG
+600 VIDLSGSMDG
-609 GRKIQLALASAY
+609 VKIQLALASAY

-649 MSKRGFTR
+649 RSKRGFTR

-701 HLATLFAGR
+701 QLATLFAGR

-721 DGAPCAAGDGFHQH
+721 DGEPCATGSGFHQH

-745 LSDIDL
+745 LSDIEL
-751 MAIGVLTDAPRRYY
+751 MAIGILTDEPRRYY

>member
-1 MSKAMTRSVLKE
+1 MSKKTTKAVLKE

-83 LFTDPKVAM
+83 LFTEPKVAM
-92 KMRERGKAP
+92 QMRERGKAP

-106 NSLEDVFIE
+106 NALEDVFIE

-129 LATQN
+129 LATQS
-134 LVINKYF
+134 LVIDKYF
-141 KGKVSEAVS
+141 RNKVPEAVLA
-150 ICHGNQR
+150 CHGDQR

-179 DFMEEHWHLI
+179 DFLEEHWRLI
-189 DKPVALLKEHG
+189 ERPVALLKEHG

-243 RKPSKSEDES
+243 RKPSESKDES
-253 EETPEADDEPT
+253 EETPESGDEPS
-264 HSESAPKR
+264 HGDSASKPA
-272 TKGEDDDKEE
+272 KGEGDDKEE
-282 QEDDA
+282 REDDA
-287 SEEEESWD
+287 SEEEDSGD
-295 SDLPELVDKD
+295 SDLPDSLDKD
-305 LPTEDKEISDTESKY
+305 LPTYVKDISDTESKY
-320 TEAGEEE
+320 TEAGHEE
-327 SGDTPESDDAGMES
+327 SGDTPESDAIGMKS
-341 GDSDDEGGSDDTGSP
+341 
-356 TPGDGIRE
+356 
-364 DADDSDGYGSGA
+364 
-376 AGDGDSD
+376 SD
-383 SDDGEDS
+383 SDTDGDGGEDS
-390 DAGHGE
+390 DTDRGE
-396 SEGEGEEEDDA
+396 TEEEDV
-407 TDHTDGE
+407 E
-414 GKENEDAAEA
+414 GKKNKDGAEV
-424 PEDSESGFV
+424 PKDSESGFV

-440 LEDALKA
+440 LEEALKA
-447 LDEMEDGTGEMT
+447 LDEMEDGIGEMT

-470 LMSTSLSEYRPYDR
+470 LMSVSPSDYRPYDR
-484 SYDFIGLIDEAE
+484 SYDFIGLIDGAE

-525 RLFELKIEKHLS
+525 KLFELKIEKHLS

-571 ANLYRLAMNDDRVFR
+571 ASLYRLAMNDDRVFR

-600 VIDLSGSMG
+600 VIDLSGSMDG
-609 GRKIQLALASAY
+609 VKIQLALASAY

-649 MSKRGFTR
+649 RSKRGFTR

-701 HLATLFAGR
+701 QLATLFAGR

-721 DGAPCAAGDGFHQH
+721 DGEPCATGSGFHQH

-745 LSDIDL
+745 LSDIEL
-751 MAIGVLTDAPRRYY
+751 MAIGILTDEPRRYY

>member
-1 MSKAMTRSVLKE
+1 M
-13 VQDFRDCVKRVVA
+13 
-26 MLSGKQ
+26 
-32 IPVAERGNEAYVRYN
+32 
-47 RRGEPVLVN
+47 
-56 IPSIP
+56 
-61 DDASPTLMNAVRGFL
+61 
-76 DHEVAHI
+76 
-83 LFTDPKVAM
+83 
-92 KMRERGKAP
+92 
-101 STGLW
+101 
-106 NSLEDVFIE
+106 
-115 RRMGQVFNGTRRNL
+115 
-129 LATQN
+129 
-134 LVINKYF
+134 
-141 KGKVSEAVS
+141 
-150 ICHGNQR
+150 
-157 ELFLKFFLCPVVRA
+157 
-171 WDGQSPFI
+171 
-179 DFMEEHWHLI
+179 
-189 DKPVALLKEHG
+189 
-200 IDVAV
+200 
-205 RNMSNTED
+205 
-213 CVKVAAAI
+213 
-221 AQIMQDMK
+221 
-229 DKPEGKLPELKSSA
+229 
-243 RKPSKSEDES
+243 
-253 EETPEADDEPT
+253 
-264 HSESAPKR
+264 
-272 TKGEDDDKEE
+272 

-287 SEEEESWD
+287 SEEEESGD
-295 SDLPELVDKD
+295 SDLPESVDKD

-341 GDSDDEGGSDDTGSP
+341 GDFDDEGGSDDTGSP

-407 TDHTDGE
+407 ADHTDGE

-701 HLATLFAGR
+701 QLATLFAGR

-783 ELSRIILG
+783 ELSRTILG

>member
-1 MSKAMTRSVLKE
+1 MSKKTTKAVLKE

-83 LFTDPKVAM
+83 LFTEPKVAM
-92 KMRERGKAP
+92 QMRERGKAP

-106 NSLEDVFIE
+106 NALEDVFIE

-129 LATQN
+129 LATQS
-134 LVINKYF
+134 LVIDKYF
-141 KGKVSEAVS
+141 RNKVPEAVLA
-150 ICHGNQR
+150 CHGDQR

-179 DFMEEHWHLI
+179 DFMEEHWRLI
-189 DKPVALLKEHG
+189 ERPVALLKEHG

-229 DKPEGKLPELKSSA
+229 DNPEGKLPELKSSA
-243 RKPSKSEDES
+243 RKPSESKDES
-253 EETPEADDEPT
+253 EETPESGDEPS
-264 HSESAPKR
+264 HGDSASEPA
-272 TKGEDDDKEE
+272 KGEGDDKEE
-282 QEDDA
+282 REDDA
-287 SEEEESWD
+287 SEEEDSGD
-295 SDLPELVDKD
+295 SDLPDSLDKD
-305 LPTEDKEISDTESKY
+305 LPTHVKDISDTESKY
-320 TEAGEEE
+320 TEAGHEE
-327 SGDTPESDDAGMES
+327 SGDTPESDAIGMKS
-341 GDSDDEGGSDDTGSP
+341 
-356 TPGDGIRE
+356 
-364 DADDSDGYGSGA
+364 
-376 AGDGDSD
+376 SD
-383 SDDGEDS
+383 SDTDGDGGEDS
-390 DAGHGE
+390 DTDRGE
-396 SEGEGEEEDDA
+396 TEEEDV
-407 TDHTDGE
+407 E
-414 GKENEDAAEA
+414 GKKNKDGAEV
-424 PEDSESGFV
+424 PKDSESGFV

-440 LEDALKA
+440 LEEALKA
-447 LDEMEDGTGEMT
+447 LDEMEDGIGEMT

-470 LMSTSLSEYRPYDR
+470 LMSVSPSDYRPYDR
-484 SYDFIGLIDEAE
+484 SYDFIGLIDGAE

-525 RLFELKIEKHLS
+525 KLFELKIEKHLS

-571 ANLYRLAMNDDRVFR
+571 ASLYRLAMNDDRVFR

-600 VIDLSGSMG
+600 VIDLSGSMDG
-609 GRKIQLALASAY
+609 VKIQLALASAY

-649 MSKRGFTR
+649 RSKHGFTR

-701 HLATLFAGR
+701 QLATLFAGR

-721 DGAPCAAGDGFHQH
+721 DGEPCATGSGFHQH

-745 LSDIDL
+745 LSDIEL
-751 MAIGVLTDAPRRYY
+751 MAIGILTDEPRRYY

-783 ELSRIILG
+783 ELSRIILW

>member
-1 MSKAMTRSVLKE
+1 MSKKTTKAVLKE

-83 LFTDPKVAM
+83 LFTELKVAM
-92 KMRERGKAP
+92 QMRERGKAP

-106 NSLEDVFIE
+106 NALEDVFIE

-129 LATQN
+129 LATQS
-134 LVINKYF
+134 LVIDKYF
-141 KGKVSEAVS
+141 RNKVPEAVLA
-150 ICHGNQR
+150 CHGDQR

-179 DFMEEHWHLI
+179 DFMEEHWRLI
-189 DKPVALLKEHG
+189 ERPVALLKEHG

-243 RKPSKSEDES
+243 RKPSESKDES
-253 EETPEADDEPT
+253 EETPESGDEPS
-264 HSESAPKR
+264 HGDSASKPA
-272 TKGEDDDKEE
+272 KGEGDDKEE
-282 QEDDA
+282 REDDA
-287 SEEEESWD
+287 SEEEDSGD
-295 SDLPELVDKD
+295 SDLPDSLDKD
-305 LPTEDKEISDTESKY
+305 LPTHVKDISDTESKY
-320 TEAGEEE
+320 TEAGHEE
-327 SGDTPESDDAGMES
+327 SGDTPESDAIGMKS
-341 GDSDDEGGSDDTGSP
+341 
-356 TPGDGIRE
+356 
-364 DADDSDGYGSGA
+364 
-376 AGDGDSD
+376 SD
-383 SDDGEDS
+383 SDTDGDGGEDS
-390 DAGHGE
+390 DTDRGE
-396 SEGEGEEEDDA
+396 TEEEDV
-407 TDHTDGE
+407 E
-414 GKENEDAAEA
+414 GKKNKDGAEV
-424 PEDSESGFV
+424 PKDSESGFV

-440 LEDALKA
+440 LEEALKA
-447 LDEMEDGTGEMT
+447 LDEMEDGIGEMT

-470 LMSTSLSEYRPYDR
+470 LMSVSPSDYRPYDR
-484 SYDFIGLIDEAE
+484 SYDFIGLIDGAE

-525 RLFELKIEKHLS
+525 KLFELKIEKHLS

-571 ANLYRLAMNDDRVFR
+571 ASLYRLAMNDDRVFR

-600 VIDLSGSMG
+600 VIDLSGSMDG
-609 GRKIQLALASAY
+609 VKIQLALASAY

-649 MSKRGFTR
+649 RSKRGFTR

-701 HLATLFAGR
+701 QLATLFAGR

-721 DGAPCAAGDGFHQH
+721 DGEPCATGSGFHQH

-745 LSDIDL
+745 LSDIEL
-751 MAIGVLTDAPRRYY
+751 MAIGILTDEPRRYY

-783 ELSRIILG
+783 ELSRIILR

>member
-1 MSKAMTRSVLKE
+1 MSKKTTKAVLKE

-83 LFTDPKVAM
+83 LFTEPKVAM
-92 KMRERGKAP
+92 QMRERGKAP

-106 NSLEDVFIE
+106 NALEDVFIE

-129 LATQN
+129 LATQS
-134 LVINKYF
+134 LVIDKYF
-141 KGKVSEAVS
+141 RNKVPEAVLA
-150 ICHGNQR
+150 CHGDQR
-157 ELFLKFFLCPVVRA
+157 ELFLKLFLCPVVRA

-179 DFMEEHWHLI
+179 DFMEEHWRLI
-189 DKPVALLKEHG
+189 ERPVALLKEHG

-243 RKPSKSEDES
+243 RKPSESKDES
-253 EETPEADDEPT
+253 EETPESGDEPS
-264 HSESAPKR
+264 HGDSASKPA
-272 TKGEDDDKEE
+272 KGEGDDKEE
-282 QEDDA
+282 REDDA
-287 SEEEESWD
+287 SEEEDSGG
-295 SDLPELVDKD
+295 SDLSDSLDKD
-305 LPTEDKEISDTESKY
+305 LPTHVKDISDTESKY
-320 TEAGEEE
+320 TEAGHEE
-327 SGDTPESDDAGMES
+327 SGDTPESDAIGMKS
-341 GDSDDEGGSDDTGSP
+341 SDSDTDGDGGNGTGAP
-356 TPGDGIRE
+356 RPGDGIRE
-364 DADDSDGYGSGA
+364 DTDDSDGYGSGID
-376 AGDGDSD
+376 GDG
-383 SDDGEDS
+383 GEDS
-390 DAGHGE
+390 DTDRGE
-396 SEGEGEEEDDA
+396 TEEEDV
-407 TDHTDGE
+407 E
-414 GKENEDAAEA
+414 GKENKDGAEV
-424 PEDSESGFV
+424 PKDSESGFV

-440 LEDALKA
+440 LEEALKA
-447 LDEMEDGTGEMT
+447 LDEMEDGIGEMT

-470 LMSTSLSEYRPYDR
+470 LMSVSPSDYRPYDR
-484 SYDFIGLIDEAE
+484 SYDFIGLIDGAE

-525 RLFELKIEKHLS
+525 KLFELKIEKHLS

-571 ANLYRLAMNDDRVFR
+571 ASLYRLAMNDDRVFR

-600 VIDLSGSMG
+600 VIDLSGSMDG
-609 GRKIQLALASAY
+609 VKIQLALASAY

-649 MSKRGFTR
+649 RSKRGFTR

-701 HLATLFAGR
+701 QLATLFAGR

-721 DGAPCAAGDGFHQH
+721 DGEPCATGSGFHQH

-745 LSDIDL
+745 LSDIEL
-751 MAIGVLTDAPRRYY
+751 MAIGILTDEPRRYY

-775 ELGPSVVT
+775 ELGSSVVT
-783 ELSRIILG
+783 ELSRIILM

>member
-1 MSKAMTRSVLKE
+1 MSKKTTKAVLKE

-83 LFTDPKVAM
+83 LFTEPKVAM
-92 KMRERGKAP
+92 RMHERGKAP

-106 NSLEDVFIE
+106 NALEDVFIE

-129 LATQN
+129 LATQS
-134 LVINKYF
+134 LVIDKYF
-141 KGKVSEAVS
+141 RNKVPEAVLA
-150 ICHGNQR
+150 CHGDQR

-179 DFMEEHWHLI
+179 DFMEEHWRLI
-189 DKPVALLKEHG
+189 ERPVALLKEHG

-243 RKPSKSEDES
+243 RKPSESKDES
-253 EETPEADDEPT
+253 EETPESGDEPS
-264 HSESAPKR
+264 HGDSASKPA
-272 TKGEDDDKEE
+272 KGEGDDKEE
-282 QEDDA
+282 REDDA
-287 SEEEESWD
+287 SEEEDSGD
-295 SDLPELVDKD
+295 SDLPDSLDKD
-305 LPTEDKEISDTESKY
+305 LPTHVKDISDTESKY
-320 TEAGEEE
+320 TEAGHEE
-327 SGDTPESDDAGMES
+327 SGDTPESDAIGMKS
-341 GDSDDEGGSDDTGSP
+341 SDSDTDDDGSNGTGAP
-356 TPGDGIRE
+356 RPGDGIRE
-364 DADDSDGYGSGA
+364 DTDDSDGYGSDTD
-376 AGDGDSD
+376 GDG
-383 SDDGEDS
+383 GEDS
-390 DAGHGE
+390 DTDRGE
-396 SEGEGEEEDDA
+396 TEEEDV
-407 TDHTDGE
+407 E
-414 GKENEDAAEA
+414 GKKNKDCAEV
-424 PEDSESGFV
+424 PKDSESGFV
-433 PAPDEMT
+433 PSPDEMT
-440 LEDALKA
+440 LEEALKA
-447 LDEMEDGTGEMT
+447 LDEMEDGIGEMT

-470 LMSTSLSEYRPYDR
+470 LMSVSPSDYRPYDR
-484 SYDFIGLIDEAE
+484 SYDFIGLIDGAE

-525 RLFELKIEKHLS
+525 KLFELKIEKHLS

-571 ANLYRLAMNDDRVFR
+571 ASLYRLAMNDDRVFR

-600 VIDLSGSMG
+600 VIDLSGSMDG
-609 GRKIQLALASAY
+609 VKIQLALASAY

-649 MSKRGFTR
+649 RSKRGFTR

-689 PLLNNVDGESVA
+689 PLLNNVDGESIA
-701 HLATLFAGR
+701 QLATLFAGR

-721 DGAPCAAGDGFHQH
+721 DGEPCATGSGFHQH
-735 LRTVTKEIET
+735 LRAVTKEIET

-751 MAIGVLTDAPRRYY
+751 MAIGILTDEPRRFY

>member
-1 MSKAMTRSVLKE
+1 MSKKTTKAVLKE

-83 LFTDPKVAM
+83 LFTELKVAM
-92 KMRERGKAP
+92 QMRERGKAP

-106 NSLEDVFIE
+106 NALEDVFIE

-129 LATQN
+129 LATQS
-134 LVINKYF
+134 LVIDKYF
-141 KGKVSEAVS
+141 RNKVPEAVLA
-150 ICHGNQR
+150 CHGDQR

-179 DFMEEHWHLI
+179 DFMEEHWRLI
-189 DKPVALLKEHG
+189 ERPVALLKEHG

-243 RKPSKSEDES
+243 RKPSESKDES
-253 EETPEADDEPT
+253 EETPESGDEPS
-264 HSESAPKR
+264 HGDSASKPA
-272 TKGEDDDKEE
+272 KGEGDDKEE
-282 QEDDA
+282 REDDA
-287 SEEEESWD
+287 SEEEDSGD
-295 SDLPELVDKD
+295 SDLPDSLDKD
-305 LPTEDKEISDTESKY
+305 LPTHVKDISDTESKY
-320 TEAGEEE
+320 TEAGHEE
-327 SGDTPESDDAGMES
+327 SGDTPESDAIGMKS
-341 GDSDDEGGSDDTGSP
+341 
-356 TPGDGIRE
+356 
-364 DADDSDGYGSGA
+364 
-376 AGDGDSD
+376 SD
-383 SDDGEDS
+383 SDTDGDGGEDS
-390 DAGHGE
+390 DTDRGE
-396 SEGEGEEEDDA
+396 TEEEDV
-407 TDHTDGE
+407 E
-414 GKENEDAAEA
+414 GKKNKDGAEV
-424 PEDSESGFV
+424 PKDSESGFV

-440 LEDALKA
+440 LEEALKA
-447 LDEMEDGTGEMT
+447 LDEMEDGIGEMT

-470 LMSTSLSEYRPYDR
+470 LMSVSPSDYRPYDR
-484 SYDFIGLIDEAE
+484 SYDFIGLIDGAE

-517 YRMVPEGR
+517 YRIVPEGR
-525 RLFELKIEKHLS
+525 KLFELKIEKHLS

-571 ANLYRLAMNDDRVFR
+571 ASLYRLAMNDDRVFR

-600 VIDLSGSMG
+600 VIDLSGSMDG
-609 GRKIQLALASAY
+609 VKIQLALASAY

-649 MSKRGFTR
+649 RSKRGFTR

-701 HLATLFAGR
+701 QLATLFAGR

-721 DGAPCAAGDGFHQH
+721 DGEPCATGSGFHQH

-745 LSDIDL
+745 LSDIEL
-751 MAIGVLTDAPRRYY
+751 MAIGILTDEPRRYY

-783 ELSRIILG
+783 ELSRIILR

>member
-1 MSKAMTRSVLKE
+1 MSKKTTKAVLKE

-83 LFTDPKVAM
+83 LFTEPKVAM
-92 KMRERGKAP
+92 QMRERGKAP

-106 NSLEDVFIE
+106 NALEDVFIE

-129 LATQN
+129 LATQS
-134 LVINKYF
+134 LVIDKYF
-141 KGKVSEAVS
+141 RNKIPEAVLA
-150 ICHGNQR
+150 CHGDQR

-179 DFMEEHWHLI
+179 DFMEEHWRLI
-189 DKPVALLKEHG
+189 ERPVALLKEHG

-243 RKPSKSEDES
+243 RKPSESKDES
-253 EETPEADDEPT
+253 EETPESGDEPS
-264 HSESAPKR
+264 HGDSASKPA
-272 TKGEDDDKEE
+272 KGEGDDKEE
-282 QEDDA
+282 REDDA
-287 SEEEESWD
+287 SEEEDSGD
-295 SDLPELVDKD
+295 SDLPDSLDKD
-305 LPTEDKEISDTESKY
+305 LPTHVKDISDTESKY
-320 TEAGEEE
+320 TEAGHEE
-327 SGDTPESDDAGMES
+327 SGDTPESDAIGMKS
-341 GDSDDEGGSDDTGSP
+341 
-356 TPGDGIRE
+356 
-364 DADDSDGYGSGA
+364 
-376 AGDGDSD
+376 SD
-383 SDDGEDS
+383 SDTDGDGGEDS
-390 DAGHGE
+390 DTDRGE
-396 SEGEGEEEDDA
+396 TEEEDV
-407 TDHTDGE
+407 E
-414 GKENEDAAEA
+414 GKKNKDGAEV
-424 PEDSESGFV
+424 PKDSESGFV

-440 LEDALKA
+440 LEEALKA
-447 LDEMEDGTGEMT
+447 LDEMEDGIGEMT

-470 LMSTSLSEYRPYDR
+470 LMSVSPSDYRPYDR
-484 SYDFIGLIDEAE
+484 SYDFIGLIDGAE

-525 RLFELKIEKHLS
+525 KLFELKIEKHLS

-571 ANLYRLAMNDDRVFR
+571 ASLYRLAMNDDRVFR

-600 VIDLSGSMG
+600 VIDLSGSMDG
-609 GRKIQLALASAY
+609 VKIQLALASAY

-649 MSKRGFTR
+649 RSKHGFTR

-701 HLATLFAGR
+701 QLATLFAGR

-721 DGAPCAAGDGFHQH
+721 DGEPCATGSGFHQH

-745 LSDIDL
+745 LSDIEL
-751 MAIGVLTDAPRRYY
+751 MAIGILTDEPRRYY

-783 ELSRIILG
+783 ELSRIILR